1 MKFSDVIGNKAAAS
15 RIRRMVDED
24 RFPHALLIHGQAGVP
39 KLALAQAT
47 AQYIH
52 CTNRTPDGEPCGQCP
67 SCLQHQSF
75 NHADTFFSYPIVKKD
90 SNDKTPT
97 SDEWIATWQKFLS
110 EDTVEDYQK
119 WVTLLGKDNAQPII
133 YQSESDKIIRE
144 MSFAAYTSKYKVL
157 IMWLPEKMNE
167 ACANKLLKMIEEPAP
182 DCIFLLVSDDA
193 QSILP
198 TIYSRCQRIEL
209 KRPST
214 QEIARYIVSKYGVD
228 YQDALAVSA
237 PADGN
242 VVQAVRN
249 MQLDSETKQFH
260 ADFVKLMRLSYMRD
274 LKSLKDWS
282 EHVAD
287 YKREKTRRFLTYC
300 ARMVRENFI
309 YNLHVR
315 ELNYETREEE
325 QFSTRF
331 APYINEDNVERM
343 LYEFGRAE
351 KDIRMNGNAKI
362 VLFDLAIKTTILI
375 KV

>member
-1 MKFSDVIGNKAAAS
+1 M
-15 RIRRMVDED
+15 
-24 RFPHALLIHGQAGVP
+24 
-39 KLALAQAT
+39 
-47 AQYIH
+47 
-52 CTNRTPDGEPCGQCP
+52 
-67 SCLQHQSF
+67 
-75 NHADTFFSYPIVKKD
+75 
-90 SNDKTPT
+90 
-97 SDEWIATWQKFLS
+97 
-110 EDTVEDYQK
+110 
-119 WVTLLGKDNAQPII
+119 
-133 YQSESDKIIRE
+133 
-144 MSFAAYTSKYKVL
+144 
-157 IMWLPEKMNE
+157 
-167 ACANKLLKMIEEPAP
+167 
-182 DCIFLLVSDDA
+182 
-193 QSILP
+193 
-198 TIYSRCQRIEL
+198 
-209 KRPST
+209 
-214 QEIARYIVSKYGVD
+214 
-228 YQDALAVSA
+228 SA